1 MEGVEGM
8 EVVEAIC
15 WVNFY
20 KGKYKP
26 NPPQPCTTA
35 TRISKFPDLEFVQ
48 VVAYHRLV
56 TFRKLLDE
64 VLGGK
69 NRFWNVHRKPP
80 FAIKFIDFQLAEGR
94 GREQP
99 AL

>member
-1 MEGVEGM
+1 MWRPYAGLIFIKESISPTLHNH
-8 EVVEAIC
+8 A
-15 WVNFY
+15 
-20 KGKYKP
+20 
-26 NPPQPCTTA
+26 PPLP
-35 TRISKFPDLEFVQ
+35 RISKFPDLEFVQ